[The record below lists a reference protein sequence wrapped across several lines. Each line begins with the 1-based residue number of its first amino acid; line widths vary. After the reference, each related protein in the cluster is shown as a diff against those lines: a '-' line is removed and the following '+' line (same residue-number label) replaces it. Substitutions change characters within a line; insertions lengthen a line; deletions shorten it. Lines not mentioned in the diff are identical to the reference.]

1 MAVSEELSEGKMRYY
16 LAKGLTVH
24 TYHHYCPLNFGRLQM
39 FRRKNSLDFRF

>member
-1 MAVSEELSEGKMRYY
+1 MAFSEELSEGKMRYY

-24 TYHHYCPLNFGRLQM
+24 TYHHSFPVNFGRLQM